1 MDFFFN
7 LLLIFIIVLIG
18 WKVFKSLIKVIIVSV
33 IAYALFHIGFV
44 WSGQETMDNLKL
56 NSVLHP
62 DVSTQMT
69 EGLDD
74 FAERRK
80 ADSIIDT
87 QLISD
92 YINTQL
98 SDLDSL
104 EDEAWVQSL
113 TEELKQVDI
122 ETAYQAVDGLREEL
136 LAKGIHPD
144 DIKSELDE
152 AQ

>member
-18 WKVFKSLIKVIIVSV
+18 WKVFKSLMKVIIVSV
-33 IAYALFHIGFV
+33 IVYVLFHVGFV
-44 WSGQETMDNLKL
+44 WSGQKTMDNLKL

-80 ADSIIDT
+80 VDSIIDT

-92 YINTQL
+92 YINAQL

-122 ETAYQAVDGLREEL
+122 ETAYQAVDSLREEL
-136 LAKGIHPD
+136 LAKGVHPD
-144 DIKSELDE
+144 DIKLELDE